1 MLGEVRIYQTLLA
14 IANCRTYIQLR
25 FRTHIPLASLI
36 RYRIGPLNSQPALSY
51 RNSGRPQDL
60 KHIPP
65 GRETTYPREK
75 QNPIAKLAL
84 PRGPNVKIRP
94 LGVAAGKTARKSP
107 VPRKLRTWDV
117 KTHAETAHERAGS
130 CPFPRRAQTMQQN
143 ATLPSARGR
152 GRDHY
157 YYTHVNRGSRATNR
171 RSQRQN
177 EAPGQPA

>member
-1 MLGEVRIYQTLLA
+1 MLGEVRIYQAPLP

-84 PRGPNVKIRP
+84 PRGRNVKICP

-107 VPRKLRTWDV
+107 RTQEV
-117 KTHAETAHERAGS
+117 AHLGR
-130 CPFPRRAQTMQQN
+130 QN
-143 ATLPSARGR
+143 ARRNSPRACRVLPIPPAGPDNAAECELPERPR
-152 GRDHY
+152 PRPRPLPLHP
-157 YYTHVNRGSRATNR
+157 
-171 RSQRQN
+171 RQ
-177 EAPGQPA
+177 